1 MAKMVT
7 RTILSTEVKAVT
19 ANLSENVLEEV
30 TYNIPRKITNKDK
43 AMNIL
48 RKQYTTSSRIPTSVV
63 ELTICEKLYGMPEET
78 FIEHAVD
85 FRPERQRRRLNNGR
99 V

>member
-7 RTILSTEVKAVT
+7 RTILSTEVKAVI

-30 TYNIPRKITNKDK
+30 TYNIPGKITNKDK
-43 AMNIL
+43 AMKTL
-48 RKQYTTSSRIPTSVV
+48 RKQYTTLSIIPTTVV

-78 FIEHAVD
+78 FIEHAVELPP
-85 FRPERQRRRLNNGR
+85 RASKKE
-99 V
+99 VE

>member
-1 MAKMVT
+1 MTKMVT

-30 TYNIPRKITNKDK
+30 TYNISGKITNKDK

-48 RKQYTTSSRIPTSVV
+48 RKSYTSPSRIPTTVV

-78 FIEHAVD
+78 FIEHAVELPP
-85 FRPERQRRRLNNGR
+85 RASKKE
-99 V
+99 VE

>member
-7 RTILSTEVKAVT
+7 RTILSTEVKAVI

-30 TYNIPRKITNKDK
+30 TYNIPGKITNKDK
-43 AMNIL
+43 AMKIL
-48 RKQYTTSSRIPTSVV
+48 RKQYTTLPIIPTTVV

-78 FIEHAVD
+78 FIEHAVELPP
-85 FRPERQRRRLNNGR
+85 RASKKE
-99 V
+99 VE

>member
-7 RTILSTEVKAVT
+7 RTILSTEVKVVT

-30 TYNIPRKITNKDK
+30 TYNIPGKITNKDK

-48 RKQYTTSSRIPTSVV
+48 RKRYTTSSRIPTSVV
-63 ELTICEKLYGMPEET
+63 ELTIFEKLYGMPEET
-78 FIEHAVD
+78 FIEHAVVLPP
-85 FRPERQRRRLNNGR
+85 RASKKE
-99 V
+99 VE

>member
-7 RTILSTEVKAVT
+7 RTILSTEVKAVI

-30 TYNIPRKITNKDK
+30 TYNIPGKITNKDK
-43 AMNIL
+43 AMKIL
-48 RKQYTTSSRIPTSVV
+48 RKQYTTLLIIPTTVL

-78 FIEHAVD
+78 FIEHAVELPP
-85 FRPERQRRRLNNGR
+85 RAAKKE
-99 V
+99 VE

>member
-30 TYNIPRKITNKDK
+30 TYNIPGKITNKDK
-43 AMNIL
+43 ALNIL
-48 RKQYTTSSRIPTSVV
+48 KKAHTTAVRIPTTVN
-63 ELTICEKLYGMPEET
+63 ELTLCEKLYGMPEET
-78 FIEHAVD
+78 FIEYAVELPP
-85 FRPERQRRRLNNGR
+85 RASKKE
-99 V
+99 VAE

>member
-7 RTILSTEVKAVT
+7 RTILSTEVKAVI

-30 TYNIPRKITNKDK
+30 TYNIPGKITNKDK
-43 AMNIL
+43 AMKIL
-48 RKQYTTSSRIPTSVV
+48 RKQYTTLPIIPTAVL

-78 FIEHAVD
+78 FIEHAVELPP
-85 FRPERQRRRLNNGR
+85 RAAKKE
-99 V
+99 VE

>member
-19 ANLSENVLEEV
+19 ANLPENVLEEV
-30 TYNIPRKITNKDK
+30 TYNIPGKITNKDK

-48 RKQYTTSSRIPTSVV
+48 RKSYTNPSRIPTAVV

-78 FIEHAVD
+78 FIEHAVELPP
-85 FRPERQRRRLNNGR
+85 RASKKGVE
-99 V
+99 

>member
-1 MAKMVT
+1 MSKMVT

-30 TYNIPRKITNKDK
+30 TYNIPGKITNKDK

-48 RKQYTTSSRIPTSVV
+48 KKQYTTSSRIPTLVV
-63 ELTICEKLYGMPEET
+63 ELTICEKLYGMPEEI
-78 FIEHAVD
+78 FIEYAVELPP
-85 FRPERQRRRLNNGR
+85 RASKKE
-99 V
+99 VE

>member
-1 MAKMVT
+1 MVT

-30 TYNIPRKITNKDK
+30 TYNIPGKITNKDK

-48 RKQYTTSSRIPTSVV
+48 RKQYTTSSIIPTSVV

-78 FIEHAVD
+78 FIEHAVEL
-85 FRPERQRRRLNNGR
+85 PPGASKKE
-99 V
+99 VE

>member
-7 RTILSTEVKAVT
+7 RTILSTEVKAVI

-30 TYNIPRKITNKDK
+30 TYNIPGKITNKDK
-43 AMNIL
+43 AMKIL
-48 RKQYTTSSRIPTSVV
+48 RKQYTTLPIIPTTVL

-78 FIEHAVD
+78 FIEHAVELPP
-85 FRPERQRRRLNNGR
+85 RASKKE
-99 V
+99 VE

>member
-7 RTILSTEVKAVT
+7 RTILSTEVKAVI

-30 TYNIPRKITNKDK
+30 TYNIPGKITNKDK
-43 AMNIL
+43 AMKIL
-48 RKQYTTSSRIPTSVV
+48 RKQYTTLPIIPTTVL

-78 FIEHAVD
+78 FIEHAVELPP
-85 FRPERQRRRLNNGR
+85 RAAKKE
-99 V
+99 VE

>member
-1 MAKMVT
+1 MEKMVT

-30 TYNIPRKITNKDK
+30 TYNIPGKITNKDK

-63 ELTICEKLYGMPEET
+63 ELTICGKLYGMPEET
-78 FIEHAVD
+78 FIEHAVELPP
-85 FRPERQRRRLNNGR
+85 RASKKE
-99 V
+99 VE

>member
-19 ANLSENVLEEV
+19 ANLEENVLEEV
-30 TYNIPRKITNKDK
+30 FYIIPGKITNKDK
-43 AMNIL
+43 ALNMLKKN
-48 RKQYTTSSRIPTSVV
+48 YATTTRIPTAIS

-78 FIEHAVD
+78 FIEHAVELPP
-85 FRPERQRRRLNNGR
+85 RASKKE
-99 V
+99 VE

>member
-7 RTILSTEVKAVT
+7 RTILLTEVKAVT

-30 TYNIPRKITNKDK
+30 TYNISGKITNKDK

-48 RKQYTTSSRIPTSVV
+48 RKSYTSPSRIPTAVV

-78 FIEHAVD
+78 FIEHAVELPP
-85 FRPERQRRRLNNGR
+85 RASKKGVE
-99 V
+99 

>member
-7 RTILSTEVKAVT
+7 RTILSTEVKAMT

-30 TYNIPRKITNKDK
+30 TYNIPGKITNKDK

-63 ELTICEKLYGMPEET
+63 ELTISEKLYGMPEET
-78 FIEHAVD
+78 FIEHAVELPP
-85 FRPERQRRRLNNGR
+85 RASKKE
-99 V
+99 VE

>member
-7 RTILSTEVKAVT
+7 RTILSTEVKVVT

-30 TYNIPRKITNKDK
+30 TYNIPGKITNKDK

-63 ELTICEKLYGMPEET
+63 ELTISEKLYGMPEET
-78 FIEHAVD
+78 FIEHAVELPP
-85 FRPERQRRRLNNGR
+85 RASKKE
-99 V
+99 VE